1 MRSVCPAP
9 NAFEAEREQAIRL
22 FGPQRKTIFYST
34 LTKNVQATDLKH
46 ERLLCSRVQVV
57 AHFFEAADSLQN
69 LRDTQMRRNFRRRFR
84 PAWEEPTRFTD
95 LCSQY
100 IRPPQK
106 ERLD

>member
-1 MRSVCPAP
+1 MRPACPAP

-22 FGPQRKTIFYST
+22 FGPQLKTIFYST
-34 LTKNVQATDLKH
+34 LTKNMQATDLKH
-46 ERLLCSRVQVV
+46 ERFLCSRVEVV

-69 LRDTQMRRNFRRRFR
+69 LRDAQVRRNFRRRFR
-84 PAWEEPTRFTD
+84 AALEEPTRFTD

>member
-1 MRSVCPAP
+1 M
-9 NAFEAEREQAIRL
+9 
-22 FGPQRKTIFYST
+22 
-34 LTKNVQATDLKH
+34 QATDLKH

-84 PAWEEPTRFTD
+84 AALEEPTRFTD